1 MAKLVLFIMLFMF
14 QVGAVKASTWLVVGD
29 SLSSAY
35 GIAEEAGW
43 VALLRKRMASTDPN
57 VQVVNA
63 SISGDTTFGGVER
76 LPTLIKEYAP
86 SLVIIELGGNDGLR
100 GFNLKKTEENLRQ
113 MIRLVSQSSAKA
125 VLVGMQ
131 IPPNYGPF
139 YSRRFAGLYKKVAD
153 SENAAL
159 LVPFLLEGVAE
170 DQSLFLEDGIH
181 PNEKAQPIILQN
193 VLNALK

>member
-1 MAKLVLFIMLFMF
+1 MF

-35 GIAEEAGW
+35 GIAEETGW
-43 VALLRKRMASTDPN
+43 VALLRKHMASADPN

-76 LPTLIKEYAP
+76 LPNLIKEYAP
-86 SLVIIELGGNDGLR
+86 SMVIIELGGNDGLR
-100 GFNLKKTEENLRQ
+100 GFNLKITEENLRQ
-113 MIRLVSQSSAKA
+113 MVRLVSQSNAKA
-125 VLVGMQ
+125 VLAGMQ

-139 YSRRFAGLYKKVAD
+139 YSRRFAGLYRKVAD
-153 SENAAL
+153 SEDAVI
-159 LVPFLLEGVAE
+159 VPFLLEGVAE

>member
-43 VALLRKRMASTDPN
+43 VALLRKHMASIDPD

-76 LPTLIKEYAP
+76 LPTLIDQYAP

-113 MIRLVSQSSAKA
+113 MVRLVSKSDAKV

-139 YSRRFAGLYKKVAD
+139 YSRRFAGLYKEVAD
-153 SENAAL
+153 SENVA

-181 PNEKAQPIILQN
+181 PNEKAQPIILRN

>member
-43 VALLRKRMASTDPN
+43 VALLRKHMASIDPD

-76 LPTLIKEYAP
+76 LPTLIDQYAP

-113 MIRLVSQSSAKA
+113 MVRLVSKSDATV

-139 YSRRFAGLYKKVAD
+139 YSRRFAGLYKEVAD
-153 SENAAL
+153 SENAA

>member
-1 MAKLVLFIMLFMF
+1 MAKLVLFIMLCMF
-14 QVGAVKASTWLVVGD
+14 QVGTVKATTWLVVGD

-43 VALLRKRMASTDPN
+43 VALLRKHMASIDPD

-76 LPTLIKEYAP
+76 LPTLIKEYVP

-113 MIRLVSQSSAKA
+113 MVRLVSQSGAKA

-153 SENAAL
+153 AENAA

-193 VLNALK
+193 VLNAQK

>member
-1 MAKLVLFIMLFMF
+1 MAKLVLFILLCMF

-35 GIAEEAGW
+35 GIAEETGW
-43 VALLRKRMASTDPN
+43 VALLRKHMASTDPN
-57 VQVVNA
+57 IQVVNA

-76 LPTLIKEYAP
+76 LPNLIKEYAP
-86 SLVIIELGGNDGLR
+86 SMVIIELGGNDGLR

-113 MIRLVSQSSAKA
+113 MVRLVSQSNAKA
-125 VLVGMQ
+125 VLAGMQ

-153 SENAAL
+153 SEDAV
-159 LVPFLLEGVAE
+159 LVPFLLEGIAE
-170 DQSLFLEDGIH
+170 DQSLFLDDGIH
-181 PNEKAQPIILQN
+181 PNEKAQPIILRN

>member
-43 VALLRKRMASTDPN
+43 VALLRKHMASIDPD

-76 LPTLIKEYAP
+76 LPTLIDQYAP

-113 MIRLVSQSSAKA
+113 MVRLVSQSGAKV

-139 YSRRFAGLYKKVAD
+139 YSRRFAGLYKEVAD
-153 SENAAL
+153 SENAA

>member
-1 MAKLVLFIMLFMF
+1 MLFMF

-43 VALLRKRMASTDPN
+43 VALLRKHMASIDSD

-76 LPTLIKEYAP
+76 LPALIKEYAP

-113 MIRLVSQSSAKA
+113 MVRLVSQSKAKA
-125 VLVGMQ
+125 VLAGMQ

-139 YSRRFAGLYKKVAD
+139 YSRRFAGIYKKVAD
-153 SENAAL
+153 SENAA

-170 DQSLFLEDGIH
+170 DQSLFLDDGIH

>member
-1 MAKLVLFIMLFMF
+1 MAKLVLFIVLCMF

-35 GIAEEAGW
+35 GIAEETGW
-43 VALLRKRMASTDPN
+43 VALLRKHMASADPN

-76 LPTLIKEYAP
+76 LPSLIKEYAP
-86 SLVIIELGGNDGLR
+86 SVVIIELGGNDGLR
-100 GFNLKKTEENLRQ
+100 GFNLKITEENLRQ
-113 MIRLVSQSSAKA
+113 MVRLVSQSNAKA
-125 VLVGMQ
+125 VLAGMQ

-139 YSRRFAGLYKKVAD
+139 YSRRFAGLYRKVAD
-153 SENAAL
+153 SEDAVI
-159 LVPFLLEGVAE
+159 VPFLLEGVAE

>member
-1 MAKLVLFIMLFMF
+1 MAKLVLFILLCVF

-43 VALLRKRMASTDPN
+43 VALLRKHMASIDSD

-76 LPTLIKEYAP
+76 LPALIKEYAP

-113 MIRLVSQSSAKA
+113 MVRLVSQSRAKA
-125 VLVGMQ
+125 VLAGMQ

-153 SENAAL
+153 SEDAV
-159 LVPFLLEGVAE
+159 LVPFLLESVAE
-170 DQSLFLEDGIH
+170 DQSLFLDDGIH

>member
-1 MAKLVLFIMLFMF
+1 MAKLVLFILLFMF

-35 GIAEEAGW
+35 GIAEEVGW
-43 VALLRKRMASTDPN
+43 VALLRKYMASTDPN

-76 LPTLIKEYAP
+76 LPNLIKEYAP
-86 SLVIIELGGNDGLR
+86 SMVIIELGGNDGLR

-113 MIRLVSQSSAKA
+113 MVRLVSQSNAKA
-125 VLVGMQ
+125 VLAGMQ

-153 SENAAL
+153 SEDAV
-159 LVPFLLEGVAE
+159 LVPFLLEGIAE
-170 DQSLFLEDGIH
+170 DQSLFLDDGIH
-181 PNEKAQPIILQN
+181 PNEKAQPIILRN
-193 VLNALK
+193 VLHALK

>member
-43 VALLRKRMASTDPN
+43 VALLRKHMASIDPD

-76 LPTLIKEYAP
+76 LPTLIDQYAP

-113 MIRLVSQSSAKA
+113 MVRLVSKSDAKV

-139 YSRRFAGLYKKVAD
+139 YSRRFAGLYKEVAD
-153 SENAAL
+153 SENAA

-181 PNEKAQPIILQN
+181 PNENAQPIILRN

>member
-1 MAKLVLFIMLFMF
+1 MLFMF

-43 VALLRKRMASTDPN
+43 VALLRKHMASIDPD

-76 LPTLIKEYAP
+76 LPTLIDQYAP

-113 MIRLVSQSSAKA
+113 MVRLVSQSGAKV

-139 YSRRFAGLYKKVAD
+139 YSRRFAGLYKEVAD
-153 SENAAL
+153 SENAA

-170 DQSLFLEDGIH
+170 DQSLFLEDSIH

>member
-1 MAKLVLFIMLFMF
+1 MAKFVLFILLCVF

-43 VALLRKRMASTDPN
+43 VALLRKHMASIDSD

-76 LPTLIKEYAP
+76 LPALIKEYAP

-113 MIRLVSQSSAKA
+113 MVRLVSQSNAKA
-125 VLVGMQ
+125 VLAGMQ

-139 YSRRFAGLYKKVAD
+139 YSRWFTGLYKKVAD
-153 SENAAL
+153 SEDAV
-159 LVPFLLEGVAE
+159 LVPFLLESVAE
-170 DQSLFLEDGIH
+170 DQSLFLDDGIH

>member
-1 MAKLVLFIMLFMF
+1 MAKLVLFILLCVF

-43 VALLRKRMASTDPN
+43 VALLRKHMASIDSD

-76 LPTLIKEYAP
+76 LPALIKEYAP

-113 MIRLVSQSSAKA
+113 MVRLVSQSNAKA
-125 VLVGMQ
+125 VLAGMQ

-139 YSRRFAGLYKKVAD
+139 YSRRFTGLYKKVAD
-153 SENAAL
+153 SEDAV
-159 LVPFLLEGVAE
+159 LVPFLLESVAE
-170 DQSLFLEDGIH
+170 DQSLFLDDGIH

>member
-43 VALLRKRMASTDPN
+43 VALLRKHMASIDPD

-76 LPTLIKEYAP
+76 LPTLIDQYAP

-113 MIRLVSQSSAKA
+113 MVRLVSKSDAKV

-139 YSRRFAGLYKKVAD
+139 YSRRFAGLYKEVAD
-153 SENAAL
+153 SENAA

-181 PNEKAQPIILQN
+181 PNEKAQPIILRN

>member
-1 MAKLVLFIMLFMF
+1 MLFMF

-43 VALLRKRMASTDPN
+43 VALLRKHMASIDPD

-76 LPTLIKEYAP
+76 LPTLIDQYAP

-113 MIRLVSQSSAKA
+113 MVRFVSKSDAKV

-139 YSRRFAGLYKKVAD
+139 YSRRFAGLYKEVAD
-153 SENAAL
+153 SENAA

>member
-1 MAKLVLFIMLFMF
+1 MAKLVLFILLCMF

-43 VALLRKRMASTDPN
+43 VALLRKRVASTDPN

-113 MIRLVSQSSAKA
+113 MVRLVSQSNAKA
-125 VLVGMQ
+125 VLAGMQ

-139 YSRRFAGLYKKVAD
+139 YSRRFAGLYKKVTD
-153 SENAAL
+153 SENAV

-170 DQSLFLEDGIH
+170 DQSLFLDDGIH

>member
-1 MAKLVLFIMLFMF
+1 MLFMF

-43 VALLRKRMASTDPN
+43 VALLRKHMASIDPD

-113 MIRLVSQSSAKA
+113 MVRLVSQSNAKA
-125 VLVGMQ
+125 VLAGMQ

-139 YSRRFAGLYKKVAD
+139 YSRRFAGLYRKVAD
-153 SENAAL
+153 SDDAV

-170 DQSLFLEDGIH
+170 DQSLFLDDGIH

>member
-43 VALLRKRMASTDPN
+43 VALLRKHMASIDPD

-76 LPTLIKEYAP
+76 LPTLIDQYAP

-113 MIRLVSQSSAKA
+113 MVRLVSKSDAKV

-139 YSRRFAGLYKKVAD
+139 YSRRFAGLYKEVAD
-153 SENAAL
+153 SENAA

-170 DQSLFLEDGIH
+170 DQSLFLEDSIH